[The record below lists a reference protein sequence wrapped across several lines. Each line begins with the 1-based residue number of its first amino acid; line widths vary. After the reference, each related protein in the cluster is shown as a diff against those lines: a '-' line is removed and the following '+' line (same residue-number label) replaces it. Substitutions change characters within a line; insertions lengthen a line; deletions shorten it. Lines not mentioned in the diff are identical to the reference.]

1 VIRCPWP
8 SCVVDNSE
16 SRAHLKSHQ
25 NTLLCAWIGPVKC
38 SWPKCSSKVVFKH
51 KYLLKAHLANIHVAP
66 LHCTVTGCAYAEPF
80 GKKYDLHR
88 HISAVHGDSRYL
100 CTVESCESSTIGFA
114 RKDKLVKHMREK
126 HDNVRCSLNHC
137 GSVLLDG
144 EQESHLQ
151 NFHGTYE
158 CAFGACEHGLPS
170 HFSEEALRLHLISMH
185 NVYRETTTGILR
197 SADLSVDKTARQKP
211 SYMRRQL
218 AECQGC
224 LEQLPAT
231 N

>member
-1 VIRCPWP
+1 V
-8 SCVVDNSE
+8 
-16 SRAHLKSHQ
+16 LHQ
-25 NTLLCAWIGPVKC
+25 NTLLSAWNGPVKC

-51 KYLLKAHLANIHVAP
+51 KYLLKAHLANIHVEP
-66 LHCTVTGCAYAEPF
+66 LHCTVAGCTYGEPF
-80 GKKYDLHR
+80 GKKYDLRR
-88 HISAVHGDSRYL
+88 HVAAVHGDSRYF

-114 RKDKLVKHMREK
+114 RKDKLVKHMREN

-151 NFHGTYE
+151 NSHGTYE
-158 CAFGACEHGLPS
+158 CAFGACKHGLPS
-170 HFSEEALRLHLISMH
+170 HFSKETLRLHLISVH
-185 NVYRETTTGILR
+185 NVYRETATSILR
-197 SADLSVDKTARQKP
+197 AADRRADKIVRN
-211 SYMRRQL
+211 SLYLRRQL

-224 LEQLPAT
+224 LEHLPAA

>member
-1 VIRCPWP
+1 MLGMAQSNAAGQNVLPKLFSSISISSRLTWP
-8 SCVVDNSE
+8 TSMS
-16 SRAHLKSHQ
+16 HLSIVLSLVALMQ
-25 NTLLCAWIGPVKC
+25 
-38 SWPKCSSKVVFKH
+38 S
-51 KYLLKAHLANIHVAP
+51 HLAKSMTFIA
-66 LHCTVTGCAYAEPF
+66 
-80 GKKYDLHR
+80 
-88 HISAVHGDSRYL
+88 ISLLYNGGSRYL

-158 CAFGACEHGLPS
+158 CAFGACEHSLPS
-170 HFSEEALRLHLISMH
+170 HFSKEALRLHLISVH
-185 NVYRETTTGILR
+185 NVYRETATRILR
-197 SADLSVDKTARQKP
+197 AADQSVDKTARQN
-211 SYMRRQL
+211 STNMRRQL

-224 LEQLPAT
+224 LEHLPAA